1 MNRSTLFGLVLCCA
15 VIYFGIVH
23 GISSPMVLFNSH
35 AIILVLGGTAAITL
49 FSYSLDKLSEVWTFV
64 TKGFLFKRK
73 QDDSKLIEEFL
84 YAIKHWYKNDTEY
97 FQQAKLHPYIRDC
110 FHVLNEPNLTVD
122 DVQVILESRK
132 SAVKRKYFE
141 DAKILNNIAKYPPHL
156 GLLGAASGMVQMM
169 LGLGKDGVD
178 MIGSAMAV
186 ALTATL
192 WGIFLNNFVFL
203 PLSDSAQKSAEDEMY
218 TRDLIDEAIVL
229 IKANKQEKVVTETV
243 VSRLTVV
250 MRMNVK
256 RKVISANRTYG
267 TEQNTTTSAT
277 SASVNRGNNAA

>member
-1 MNRSTLFGLVLCCA
+1 
-15 VIYFGIVH
+15 
-23 GISSPMVLFNSH
+23 MVLFNSH